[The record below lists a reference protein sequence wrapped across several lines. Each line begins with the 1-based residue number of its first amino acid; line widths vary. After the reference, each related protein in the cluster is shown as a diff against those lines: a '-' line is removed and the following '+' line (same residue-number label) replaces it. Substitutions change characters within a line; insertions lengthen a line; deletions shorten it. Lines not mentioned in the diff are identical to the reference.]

1 MGIICCA
8 AGKAAELQGKVLRTG
23 KAAELRAK
31 RYARSRGL
39 QVAAGNNKIFN
50 MNYHKLNMNF

>member
-23 KAAELRAK
+23 KAAELRVK

-39 QVAAGNNKIFN
+39 QVAAGNNKI
-50 MNYHKLNMNF
+50 LT